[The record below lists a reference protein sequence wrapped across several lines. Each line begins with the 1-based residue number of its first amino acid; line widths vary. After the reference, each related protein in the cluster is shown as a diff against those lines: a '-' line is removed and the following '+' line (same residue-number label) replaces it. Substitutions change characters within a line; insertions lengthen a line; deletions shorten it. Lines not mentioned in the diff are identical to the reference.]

1 MLPSWRPLWGSLA
14 AAVSPSPLSPS
25 MHVPQESLS
34 KFLSYKH
41 PSVDS
46 GPTGIPSD
54 LILLTAAKPRFLHEV
69 PFRGSGGRKFWGTV
83 IPHPWPLLGASLPW
97 SSPPPRPGRMGGLQ
111 SPSTVA
117 QSHWCLWASQVPRT
131 GQQPPHSLVGP
142 RAPISL
148 PPMGAHPSRDVL
160 PVLPGPLA
168 LAPGSA
174 SFRQETAPLLPSDTP
189 LHMGCGHRPRSF
201 LQVGTTGGLLLGIS
215 WAFGGPNGAVM
226 RMPSFGGGTGKR
238 SMGPLPGW

>member
-1 MLPSWRPLWGSLA
+1 MSWGHRSSSPKLGAWSSKGALSGWEPMLPSWRPLWGSLA

-97 SSPPPRPGRMGGLQ
+97 SSPPPPPGPDG
-111 SPSTVA
+111 
-117 QSHWCLWASQVPRT
+117 RT
-131 GQQPPHSLVGP
+131 PESVHCGSKPLVLVGQP
-142 RAPISL
+142 GSENRTAAPSQL
-148 PPMGAHPSRDVL
+148 GGP
-160 PVLPGPLA
+160 PGPDIPPTNGRSPFQGRPPSPPWA
-168 LAPGSA
+168 LGLGSRLC
-174 SFRQETAPLLPSDTP
+174 FFQ
-189 LHMGCGHRPRSF
+189 
-201 LQVGTTGGLLLGIS
+201 TGDS
-215 WAFGGPNGAVM
+215 TSP
-226 RMPSFGGGTGKR
+226 T
-238 SMGPLPGW
+238 